1 MREDIESILVSE
13 EEIAEICDRLAAEI
27 TEDYRNSG
35 KKLVLVC
42 ILKGSIMFTSELM
55 KRIELPVEIDFMRA
69 SSYGARTVS
78 SGIINIH
85 LDIKRDD
92 MEEVDFILIEDII
105 DSGNTLSHLV
115 RYLKERGAASVRT
128 CTLLDKPERRTVD
141 YTPDYC
147 GKVVPDKFVVG
158 FGLDYNEESRNLPF
172 VGEAVGL
179 AQPSGRGD
187 EDSRLG
193 GGYDR

>member
-1 MREDIESILVSE
+1 MREDIENILVSE

-27 TEDYRNSG
+27 TEDYRNSE

-55 KRIELPVEIDFMRA
+55 KRIEIPVEIDFMRA

-158 FGLDYNEESRNLPF
+158 FGLDYDEKYRNLPY
-172 VGEAVGL
+172 VGVL
-179 AQPSGRGD
+179 APKVYSK
-187 EDSRLG
+187 
-193 GGYDR
+193 

>member
-158 FGLDYNEESRNLPF
+158 FGLDYNE
-172 VGEAVGL
+172 
-179 AQPSGRGD
+179 
-187 EDSRLG
+187 
-193 GGYDR
+193 

>member
-158 FGLDYNEESRNLPF
+158 FGLDYSEEYRNLPF
-172 VGEAVGL
+172 VGVLKPEVY
-179 AQPSGRGD
+179 SK
-187 EDSRLG
+187 
-193 GGYDR
+193 